1 MSNPDSIDEKLALLL
16 GQDGRQSSE
25 TLAKKL
31 KVSSATVRRRLR
43 MLIQSGAL
51 KLTALVDPAKFGFPV
66 TVVITLSVAHNKLKA
81 ALDMLSDLPE
91 TKWIST
97 TTGRYD
103 IIVLAQ
109 FRSNDRL
116 SEFMIKEM
124 AQVEGL
130 KDSETFICLDV
141 QKGYYVTFSLQ

>member
-16 GQDGRQSSE
+16 GEDGRQSSE

-43 MLIQSGAL
+43 ILIHSGAL
-51 KLTALVDPAKFGFPV
+51 KLIALVDPTKFGFPV
-66 TVVITLSVAHNKLKA
+66 TVVITLSVTHDKLKV
-81 ALDMLSDLPE
+81 ALDFLSDLPE
-91 TKWIST
+91 TKWVST

-103 IIVLAQ
+103 IVVLAQ

-116 SEFMIKEM
+116 SEFMMKEL
-124 AQVEGL
+124 ANVEGL
-130 KDSETFICLDV
+130 KDSETFICLDI
-141 QKGYYVTFSLQ
+141 QKGFYVTFSLR